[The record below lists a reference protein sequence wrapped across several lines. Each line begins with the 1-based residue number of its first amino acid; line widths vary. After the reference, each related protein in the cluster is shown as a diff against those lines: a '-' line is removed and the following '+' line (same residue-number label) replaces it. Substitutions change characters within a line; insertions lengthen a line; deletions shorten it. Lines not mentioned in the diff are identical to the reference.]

1 MNLHLDRGAFRVLID
16 TIHERT
22 GYRELTGTGGKRR
35 VYIEKR
41 DEKDGFH
48 QAVC

>member
-1 MNLHLDRGAFRVLID
+1 MHLPLDRPAFRLLID
-16 TIHERT
+16 AIHERT
-22 GYRELTGTGGKRR
+22 GYRELAGTGGKRR
-35 VYIEKR
+35 VYIEKP